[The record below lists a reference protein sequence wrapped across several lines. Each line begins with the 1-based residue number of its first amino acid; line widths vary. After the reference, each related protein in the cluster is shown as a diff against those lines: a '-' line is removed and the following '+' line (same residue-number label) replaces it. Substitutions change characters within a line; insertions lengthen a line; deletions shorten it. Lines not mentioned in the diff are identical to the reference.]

1 MRPLILVIVPLLAAA
16 LPVGLAAASPP
27 EPQVFRDASADGA
40 LLPPRDAN
48 STTEQLVIGSDDRSR
63 IAETSAFPFS
73 AIAYLELEDA
83 SGEVF
88 GSCTATFIGPDAL
101 LTAGHCLWDAVEG
114 DWGAEHIRVVPG
126 KDSGFEP
133 FGSQYAED
141 WWVPD
146 AYAETGLTDW
156 DWGVINL
163 PNDFLTLETG
173 WLSVSILDSESL
185 ESSDFMPTIVGY
197 PGDKPDGTMWGH
209 IRPAFTAVADFQLF
223 YDIDTAPGQS
233 GSAIWSAADG
243 PFLGLIVGIHTTGGA
258 LNAGQ
263 RIDQELLDDLL
274 TGCSAMGCSIS
285 VHQTVPPGPEPPGGP
300 STLPFRSYAV
310 AVARE

>member
-1 MRPLILVIVPLLAAA
+1 MRPLILTIVALLAAT
-16 LPVGLAAASPP
+16 LPLGLAAATPP
-27 EPQVFRDASADGA
+27 APRVFHDASADGT
-40 LLPPRDAN
+40 LFPPRDPT
-48 STTEQLVIGSDDRSR
+48 STTEQVVIGSDERSQ
-63 IAETSAFPFS
+63 IAETSVFPFS

-101 LTAGHCLWDAVEG
+101 LTAGHCLWDAVSG
-114 DWGAEHIRVVPG
+114 DWGAHHIRVVPG

-146 AYAETGLTDW
+146 SYAETGMTDW
-156 DWGVINL
+156 DWGIINL
-163 PNDFLTLETG
+163 ANDVLTLDTG

-185 ESSDFMPTIVGY
+185 ESPGFLPTIVGY
-197 PGDKPDGTMWGH
+197 PGDKPEATMWGH
-209 IRPAFTAVADFQLF
+209 IQAAFTFIADFQLF

-243 PFLGLIVGIHTTGGA
+243 PFLGLIVGIHTTGGD
-258 LNAGQ
+258 LNSGQ

-274 TGCSAMGCSIS
+274 TGCSAMGCTIS
-285 VHQTVPPGPEPPGGP
+285 VYELVPPEPEPHGGP
-300 STLPFRSYAV
+300 STLPFRSYGV
-310 AVARE
+310 AVARD